1 VNLLPTTTSADERDR
16 GATVAVLPVGSFE
29 QHGDFHP
36 LVTDTLIACAIAERI
51 AKDHNLFLLPPITIS
66 CSHEHSTFAG
76 TVSIRAT
83 TLVGVI
89 EDVWTSLQQTGF
101 DKLVIVNGHGGN
113 YVLKHVAQQSN
124 ITKPRLILFPTSDD
138 WAKARIDAGMET
150 SNHEDMHAGELET
163 SILLQVAP
171 ESLRP
176 GYEQG
181 DHSADDRRFL
191 NTLGIAAYSKS
202 GIIGQ
207 PSLGTQDKGSRA
219 LDSLAVSFSEHIA
232 AAG

>member
-150 SNHEDMHAGELET
+150 SNHDDMHAGELET

>member
-1 VNLLPTTTSADERDR
+1 MNLLPTTTSADERDR

-36 LVTDTLIACAIAERI
+36 LATDTIIACAIAERI
-51 AKDHNLFLLPPITIS
+51 AKDYNLFLLPPMTIS
-66 CSHEHSTFAG
+66 CSHEHAAFAG

-83 TLVGVI
+83 TLIAVI
-89 EDVWTSLQQTGF
+89 EDIWASLEQSGF

-113 YVLKHVAQQSN
+113 YVLKHIAQQSN
-124 ITKPRLILFPTSDD
+124 ITRPRLILFPTNDD
-138 WAKARIDAGMET
+138 WAKARVDARMET

-171 ESLRP
+171 ELLRP
-176 GYEQG
+176 GYEQS

-202 GIIGQ
+202 GIIGR
-207 PSLGTQDKGSRA
+207 PSLGAQDKGSRA

>member
-1 VNLLPTTTSADERDR
+1 M
-16 GATVAVLPVGSFE
+16 
-29 QHGDFHP
+29 
-36 LVTDTLIACAIAERI
+36 
-51 AKDHNLFLLPPITIS
+51 
-66 CSHEHSTFAG
+66 
-76 TVSIRAT
+76 
-83 TLVGVI
+83 
-89 EDVWTSLQQTGF
+89 
-101 DKLVIVNGHGGN
+101 IVNGHGGN